1 MKKYIAVLLTFLVV
15 TTTAAGC
22 AAPAGTAAQTPAAQE
37 SAPAETQAAEQP
49 AAATEPTYVL
59 KLGHD
64 HTTTSPIQASAEEF
78 KRLVE
83 ENSNGQISVQI
94 YPAQQLGSSREMI
107 ESLQIGTLEA
117 VLLPTAKFGGFDQ
130 RLNLADMPFIAD
142 TEKDFLTIFNGE
154 IGQEAMSG
162 LPAIGITGIAYYP
175 EGFKAITNN
184 VHPITKPTD
193 LKGLKIR
200 TMEAPII
207 MAMFSAWGTNPVPVD
222 FTEVYNSLQQKVV
235 DGQENPYLSIHDMK
249 FYEVQK
255 YMTIS
260 DHAYLSYFLAA
271 STAWLS
277 TLPADLQE
285 VVKQAGLDASEFCR
299 VKMNA
304 ANDDYLKTIKDYGVE
319 VYELSPEER
328 QAFKDACSSV
338 YDDYRDV
345 IGGDLL
351 DRAVAQASEL
361 AAAH

>member
-1 MKKYIAVLLTFLVV
+1 MKKYLALLLFALLVCSL
-15 TTTAAGC
+15 ALGC
-22 AAPAGTAAQTPAAQE
+22 TSPAQ
-37 SAPAETQAAEQP
+37 SSETQSAESD
-49 AAATEPTYVL
+49 AAATVEATYTL

-83 ENSNGQISVQI
+83 ENSNGQIKVEI

-142 TEKDFLTIFNGE
+142 TEEDFLTIFNGE

-162 LPAIGITGIAYYP
+162 LPDIGITGLAYFP

-184 VHPITKPTD
+184 VHPITCPDD

-207 MAMFSAWGTNPVPVD
+207 MDMFSAWGANPVPVD
-222 FTEVYNSLQQKVV
+222 FTELYNSLQQNVV
-235 DGQENPYLSIHDMK
+235 DGQENPFLSIHDMK

-260 DHAYLSYFLAA
+260 NHAYLSYFMAT
-271 STAWLS
+271 STSWFDA
-277 TLPADLQE
+277 LPADLQE
-285 VVKQAGLDASEFCR
+285 VVRQASLDASEYCR
-299 VKMNA
+299 QKMSE
-304 ANDDYLKTIKDYGVE
+304 ANDGYLQTIKDYGVE
-319 VYELSPEER
+319 VYTLTADER
-328 QAFKDACSSV
+328 EAFKTACASL
-338 YDDYRDV
+338 YTDYRDI

-351 DRAVAQASEL
+351 DRAVAQSAEL
-361 AAAH
+361 AGN

>member
-1 MKKYIAVLLTFLVV
+1 MKKYIALLLTFLVTV
-15 TTTAAGC
+15 SMVAGC
-22 AAPAGTAAQTPAAQE
+22 AAPSQPAAQAPAAQE
-37 SAPAETQAAEQP
+37 PAATEAQAAEP
-49 AAATEPTYVL
+49 AAASEPAYVL
-59 KLGHD
+59 KIGHD

-83 ENSNGQISVQI
+83 ENSNGQISVEI

-142 TEKDFLTIFNGE
+142 SEKDFLTIFNGE

-162 LPAIGITGIAYYP
+162 LPSIGITGIAYYP

-184 VHPITKPTD
+184 VHPIVTPAD

-207 MAMFSAWGTNPVPVD
+207 MSMFSAWGANPVPVD
-222 FTEVYNSLQQKVV
+222 FTEVYNSLQQNVV
-235 DGQENPYLSIHDMK
+235 DGQENPFLSIHDMK

-260 DHAYLSYFLAA
+260 NHAYLSYFLAA
-271 STAWLS
+271 STSWFDA
-277 TLPADLQE
+277 LPADLQE
-285 VVKQAGLDASEFCR
+285 VVRQAGIDASAFCL
-299 VKMNA
+299 VKMNE
-304 ANDDYLKTIKDYGVE
+304 ANDGYLKTIKDYGVE
-319 VYELSPEER
+319 VYELSQEER
-328 QAFKDACSSV
+328 QTFKDACSSV

-351 DRAVAQASEL
+351 DRAVAQAAEL
-361 AAAH
+361 SAAQ